1 MGDTE
6 GRYHGLD
13 DEVRSW
19 MKFLASERK
28 SPRTVRLYADAVRY
42 YADWCVHSGHD
53 VALTRATLVDYLGHS
68 AETVKP
74 GTALTRFKHLRAFCS
89 FLVAEGDVATSPMAG
104 LKPPTVPEDPVPV
117 LTDAELTAL
126 IKAAAAHPDP
136 FTARRDEALLRMLLD
151 TGARISELTNIQLE
165 DVGDGAAWVTGKGSR
180 RRLIIFGARTDR
192 ALDRYMRARKV
203 HRHAILPALWLTQR
217 GAMSK
222 DAADER
228 LRVIAWSA
236 GIEDVH
242 AHRFRHTW
250 AHDYLAAGGGEQSLK
265 RLAGWRSDAMLARY
279 GASQADA
286 RARAEAARLRR
297 GDRV

>member
-6 GRYHGLD
+6 YHGLD

-19 MKFLASERK
+19 VKYLRSENK
-28 SPRTVRLYADAVRY
+28 SPRTIKLYSDAVRY
-42 YADWCVHSGHD
+42 YAEWCVANGHE
-53 VALTRATLVDYLGHS
+53 VAPDRASIVDYLADS
-68 AETVKP
+68 AATVKP
-74 GTALTRFKHLRAFCS
+74 GTALTRFKHLRAFCA
-89 FLVAEGDVATSPMAG
+89 FLVAEGDLAISPMAG
-104 LKPPTVPEDPVPV
+104 LKPPTVPEEPVPV
-117 LTDAELTAL
+117 LTDEDLTRL
-126 IKAAAAHPDP
+126 VKAAAAHPDP
-136 FTARRDEALLRMLLD
+136 FTARRDEALLRMLID
-151 TGARISELTNIQLE
+151 TGARISELVGIQLE

-180 RRLIIFGARTDR
+180 RRVLIFGAKTDR
-192 ALDRYMRARKV
+192 ALDRYLRARKA
-203 HRHAILPALWLTQR
+203 HRHAALSALWLTQR

-228 LRVIAWSA
+228 IRVTAETA
-236 GIEDVH
+236 GVEGVH

-286 RARAEAARLRR
+286 RARAEATRLRR
-297 GDRV
+297 GDRI